1 MVVMHEPEVQVTKI
15 KVVGVGGG
23 GGNAVRRMI
32 ARGIVGVEYI
42 CINTD
47 SQALASTGADIC
59 LQIGESGLGSGFRP
73 DLAAQ
78 SAEKE
83 FERIK
88 EVLAGS
94 HMVLVTAGMGGGTGT
109 GAAPV
114 VARAAKDLGILTV
127 GVVTMPFSFE
137 GQKKQKTAQQ
147 GLELLEPEVDS
158 LVVVLNSKL
167 QTMSGSKFLV
177 KEAFQRADEV
187 LVSAVKG
194 ISDIIHGE
202 GLVNVD
208 FEDVRTV
215 IGERGRALMGVGSAS
230 GPGRAQKAALE
241 AISSPLLGD
250 LKLSEA
256 RGVLLNIS
264 GSEDSLQL
272 DEMEEIHSVV
282 ANIMAENATFIW
294 GAVFSSELNDEI
306 KVTIVATGLQNRGV
320 VQESLL
326 NPQRNQLYRTGTDDY
341 FASAFNADAN
351 YSGTSTATGNQT
363 AARAEAEDSSD
374 SSMSRF
380 DTPAVLR
387 NRPAAAPAPVRESHD
402 IPTFLRRQND

>member
-1 MVVMHEPEVQVTKI
+1 MHEPEVQVTKI

-32 ARGIVGVEYI
+32 ARGIAGVEYI

-47 SQALASTGADIC
+47 SQALASTGADVS

-73 DLAAQ
+73 DMAAQ
-78 SAEKE
+78 AAEKE
-83 FERIK
+83 YERIK
-88 EVLAGS
+88 EVLSGA

-109 GAAPV
+109 GASPV
-114 VARAAKDLGILTV
+114 VARAAKELGILTV

-137 GQKKQKTAQQ
+137 GQKKQKVAQQ

-177 KEAFQRADEV
+177 KEAFLRADEV

-241 AISSPLLGD
+241 AISCPLLGD

-272 DEMEEIHSVV
+272 DEMEEIHGIV
-282 ANIMAENATFIW
+282 ANIMADNATFIW
-294 GAVFSSELNDEI
+294 GAVFSSELNDEL
-306 KVTIVATGLQNRGV
+306 KVTIVATGLQNKV
-320 VQESLL
+320 IQESLL
-326 NPQRNQLYRTGTDDY
+326 STQRTSILRTGTDAY
-341 FASAFNADAN
+341 YTGNTTGEFASTSSTTNTASQAN
-351 YSGTSTATGNQT
+351 LGRVSESD
-363 AARAEAEDSSD
+363 EEDPA
-374 SSMSRF
+374 SRF
-380 DTPAVLR
+380 ETPAVLR
-387 NRPAAAPAPVRESHD
+387 NRPVAPPVNLSENHD
-402 IPTFLRRQND
+402 VPTFLRRQND